1 MLDIKFIRE
10 NPEIVREE
18 IRKRNMKIDLDSFL
32 NLDEQK
38 RKLQQEVEDLRKKQ
52 NEANKTLSQ
61 NKDEKILSEMKE
73 IKLRL
78 SELEPELKSLE
89 EKIKN
94 ILLELPNITHESVPI
109 GKDENDNVV
118 IKKWGKKA
126 EFDFQPKEHYEIE
139 SVKNLIDAERGA
151 KVSGARFWYLKGDIA
166 RLEFAL
172 MQYAFEF
179 YANKGFEPMIVPMIV
194 REQAMYGTGFF
205 PADKNEIYSVN
216 ADDDNLFLVGTAEVS
231 LAAYH
236 MNEVLNLEKGSKK
249 YMGYSSCFRREAGT
263 YGKDTKGILRGHQ
276 FNKIEMFIFCK
287 PEESW
292 SLYEDLL
299 KCAEEFMQSLGLHYQ
314 VLNMCTGDIGA
325 PNAKKYDIETWMPG
339 QNKYRETNSC
349 SNDTDFQ
356 ARRLNCKFTD
366 KDSKKKFVHTLNNT
380 GCADL
385 RVLIAILENYQQ
397 KDGTVIVPE
406 VLKKWVGKGRIG

>member
-10 NPEIVREE
+10 NPEIVKEE
-18 IRKRNMKIDLDSFL
+18 IKKRNMKIDLDSFL

-38 RKLQQEVEDLRKKQ
+38 RKLQQEVEDLRS
-52 NEANKTLSQ
+52 EQ
-61 NKDEKILSEMKE
+61 NKANEILSLSIKEDVILAMKE
-73 IKLRL
+73 IKSKL
-78 SELEPELKSLE
+78 SKLEPKLKNLE
-89 EKIKN
+89 MQIKN
-94 ILLELPNITHESVPI
+94 ILLQLPNITHESVPV
-109 GKDENDNVV
+109 GKSEDDNIV
-118 IKKWGKKA
+118 IRKEGEKP
-126 EFDFQPKEHYEIE
+126 EFDFEPKEHFEIKG
-139 SVKNLIDAERGA
+139 VKNLIDTERGS
-151 KVSGARFWYLKGDIA
+151 KVSGARFWYLKGDLA

-172 MQYAFEF
+172 MQYALEF
-179 YANKGFEPMIVPMIV
+179 YSEKGFVPMIVPMIV

-205 PADKNEIYSVN
+205 PAEKNEIYNVN
-216 ADDDNLFLVGTAEVS
+216 AGDDNLFLVGTAEVP

-236 MNEVLNLEKGSKK
+236 MNEVLDFKNGPKK

-263 YGKDTKGILRGHQ
+263 YGKDMKGILRGHQ

-292 SLYEDLL
+292 DLHEELL
-299 KCAEEFMQSLGLHYQ
+299 KCAEDFLQSLGLHYQ

-339 QNKYRETNSC
+339 QNKYRETHSC
-349 SNDTDFQ
+349 SHDTDFQ

-366 KDSKKKFVHTLNNT
+366 KDGKKKFVHTLNNT

-397 KDGTVIVPE
+397 KNGAVIVPE
-406 VLKKWVGKGRIG
+406 VLRKWMGKERIG